1 MSQST
6 IENLHNARRN
16 RQHAQRARVLVRA
29 DARRPSNEQLRLYAS
44 RLEKAARTIERDV
57 VASRP
62 KVDPTAG

>member
-6 IENLHNARRN
+6 IQLLHNARRN

-29 DARRPSNEQLRLYAS
+29 DAGRPSNEQLRLYS
-44 RLEKAARTIERDV
+44 KRLDKAAGTIERDV

-62 KVDPTAG
+62 KVDLTAG